1 MNNKFLYS
9 IGSLSC
15 LVSLFL
21 RMRADKMGELDPAGG
36 LGWLMHL
43 LQLLICGIALY
54 YVYQRLMHR
63 PRINLLAILM
73 LIVGA
78 IYNPIYVPDF
88 PLTTWLVIEIVSM
101 ILFFVCSLKENL
113 PAREIEKTPPPEEPK
128 HE

>member
-1 MNNKFLYS
+1 MNNKFFYT

-21 RMRADKMGELDPAGG
+21 RMRADKMGGLDPDGG

-54 YVYQRLMHR
+54 YAYQRLMRH
-63 PRINLLAILM
+63 PSIDILGILM
-73 LIVGA
+73 LVVGA

-101 ILFFVCSLKENL
+101 ILFFVCALREKL
-113 PAREIEKTPPPEEPK
+113 PTQEIKKTPPPEEPK
-128 HE
+128 DE